1 MTDHSANPC
10 ARQIQF
16 AGEVRTF
23 NLNDPKVLAMI
34 SGGME
39 LKKVAR
45 MVTIARLGI
54 GRAPLAG
61 QYGDTPA
68 ACLKR
73 FREQVYSVEDVE
85 NVIALGLIGGGM
97 PEDEAFALVDEHVV
111 GKPLADNALIA
122 SETIAA
128 LVDRQAGS
136 QELPVS
142 RKKRPTKNQ

>member
-1 MTDHSANPC
+1 MTDQSTNPC

-16 AGEVRTF
+16 AGKVRTF

-34 SGGME
+34 SGGFE
-39 LKKVAR
+39 LKRVAR

-68 ACLKR
+68 ACLQR

-97 PEDEAFALVDEHVV
+97 AEDEAFALVDEHVT
-111 GKPLADNALIA
+111 GKPLAANALIA

-128 LVDRQAGS
+128 LFAGAGDA
-136 QELPVS
+136 
-142 RKKRPTKNQ
+142 

>member
-1 MTDHSANPC
+1 MTDHSTNSY
-10 ARQIQF
+10 ARQFEF

-34 SGGME
+34 TGGLE
-39 LKKVAR
+39 LKKVAK

-68 ACLKR
+68 ACHKR
-73 FREQVYSVEDVE
+73 FLEQVYSAADVE

-97 PEDEAFALVDEHVV
+97 AEDEAFALVDEHVV
-111 GKPLADNALIA
+111 GKPLAANALIA

-128 LVDRQAGS
+128 LPGAGDA
-136 QELPVS
+136 
-142 RKKRPTKNQ
+142 